1 MSDKQNLEAVRRS
14 IKELEPAI
22 ETMRQQKFLMKG
34 VALGLFYGIIGNI
47 LVSHYYEVFKGTV
60 IWQFEKLF
68 WTNLISLIIVIVVIL
83 VVSWRWLVSLTKLED
98 SIRVFERFKQEFL
111 TE

>member
-14 IKELEPAI
+14 IKELKPAI
-22 ETMRQQKFLMKG
+22 ETMRQQKFLIKG

-47 LVSHYYEVFKGTV
+47 LVSHYYEVFKSIV
-60 IWQFEKLF
+60 MWQFEKLF
-68 WTNLISLIIVIVVIL
+68 WPSLTSLIIFIVVVL
-83 VVSWRWLVSLTKLED
+83 VVSWRWLISLTKLED
-98 SIRVFERFKQEFL
+98 SVKAFERFRQEFM